1 MAATLS
7 RLGGTIS
14 RIKDR
19 FFTPT
24 SVGALE
30 ISATSV
36 KYLLAQGNSITQ
48 ASLRLPPGIIERGR
62 IKDAKLFEQ
71 ALRNV
76 HLQIAPSTKQVSVML
91 SLPQSIVYTQAF
103 TVPMVA
109 QGQLE
114 ESITLNLQMI
124 SPSAVDETFY
134 DYQEIQER
142 QDMGQFEL
150 LGAFAQKADVK
161 NYTDALKTAGFIP
174 VTVGFPALSLAR
186 LIKLRWGGLAN
197 TEDYLVLYISS
208 EGVMALIL
216 KNGNLAFNRF
226 TPWYEITKGTD
237 TDHLTFPQ
245 IKDFIV
251 DDLQKIMTFYLGRT
265 GKQLSNAVLI
275 SPIFNFEL
283 ITLVRERLGITMH
296 NLAITELPNLQPSWF
311 TVLGG
316 ALRGAIPR
324 NKDLEITLSEKSSQ
338 REYLEE
344 RSIDFIILW
353 RNIIVGALLF
363 VLGAFIVTTSIFSK
377 QQEYLTRRIQTE
389 FDARSLADNVVVQ
402 GKIQSFNG
410 LVALLTKTAERE
422 RIWSPFLTELQSIAG
437 KDVALK
443 KISIDS
449 GLNFILNGSAKND
462 EVAIALKERLASLP
476 YVKNVSLPLN
486 QITREGDTGIFFD
499 NLRGTF
505 TQLPEKGTR

>member
-1 MAATLS
+1 MFSSFSPITKTLS
-7 RLGGTIS
+7 Q
-14 RIKDR
+14 IKDR
-19 FFTPT
+19 FFAPA

-30 ISATSV
+30 VSATSI

-48 ASLRLPPGIIERGR
+48 ASLRLPPGIIEKGR
-62 IKDAKLFEQ
+62 IKDAKMLEQ
-71 ALRNV
+71 ALRSV
-76 HLQIAPSTKQVSVML
+76 HLQIAPSTKPISVML

-109 QGQLE
+109 QAQLE
-114 ESITLNLQMI
+114 ESIALNLQMI

-142 QDMGQFEL
+142 ADMNQFEL
-150 LGAFAQKADVK
+150 LGAFAQQADVRS
-161 NYTDALKTAGFIP
+161 YTDILKAAGFIP

-226 TPWYEITKGTD
+226 TPWHEITKNAD
-237 TDHLTFPQ
+237 AEHLTFPQ
-245 IKDFIV
+245 IKEFLV
-251 DDLQKIMTFYLGRT
+251 EDLQKILTFYLGRT
-265 GKQLSNAVLI
+265 GKQLTNAILI

-296 NLAITELPNLQPSWF
+296 NLTITELPNLQSSWF

-324 NKDLEITLSEKSSQ
+324 NRDLEITLSEKSSQ

-363 VLGAFIVTTSIFSK
+363 VLGAFIVTTSMFNK
-377 QQEYLTRRIQTE
+377 QQAYLAKRIQTE

-402 GKIQSFNG
+402 GKIQSFNS
-410 LVALLTKTAERE
+410 LVELLTKTAEKE
-422 RIWSPFLTELQSIAG
+422 RVWSPFLVSLQSIAG
-437 KDVALK
+437 KDIALK

-462 EVAIALKERLASLP
+462 EIAIALKERLASLP

-505 TQLPEKGTR
+505 TQVPEQREE